1 MIRMHSFRLFT
12 IILIMNYPH
21 ILWYIFQGDER
32 NFEEYPFCVF
42 GMRIG
47 NRLRLQDELTQNMNT
62 L

>member
-1 MIRMHSFRLFT
+1 
-12 IILIMNYPH
+12 MNYPH